1 MPEYIDILKINVFKN
16 TERFAAGGTPL
27 SGGKPNFSN
36 NKITLHAA
44 IPAGEYSLGVWQY
57 ADTGNLSLSLTT
69 KPADENAA
77 AQPAPAQPNNEV
89 LDDFT

>member
-16 TERFAAGGTPL
+16 TDRFADGGTPL
-27 SGGKPNFSN
+27 SGGKPNYSN
-36 NKITLHAA
+36 KVTLHTS

-57 ADTGNLSLSLTT
+57 ADTGNLSLKLTA
-69 KPADENAA
+69 KSADENAA